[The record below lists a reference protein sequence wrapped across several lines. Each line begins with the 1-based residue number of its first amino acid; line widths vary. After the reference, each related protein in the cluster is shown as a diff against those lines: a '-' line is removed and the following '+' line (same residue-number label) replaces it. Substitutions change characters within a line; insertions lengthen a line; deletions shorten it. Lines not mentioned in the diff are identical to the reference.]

1 MNIYHFSQ
9 FQCISVTTN
18 KVLAFKTITNVVT
31 KKIII
36 VLTIASISRRCEF
49 HSTAVEE
56 FTREYEAIDF
66 SNETHMMNAWN
77 IEIKS
82 YKFILKNYQTNVFLK
97 EPEDTVSI
105 YLLVVVLKI
114 ITFPIITRGQAS
126 APTAN

>member
-1 MNIYHFSQ
+1 M
-9 FQCISVTTN
+9 
-18 KVLAFKTITNVVT
+18 LAFKTSTNVVT
-31 KKIII
+31 KKYII
-36 VLTIASISRRCEF
+36 VLIIASLSRRCEF
-49 HSTAVEE
+49 QSTAVEE

-66 SNETHMMNAWN
+66 SNETDMMNAWN

-114 ITFPIITRGQAS
+114 ITFPIITRAQAS